1 MTYRPEL
8 APRAVA
14 QLGGFPVEAL
24 TALARRVGRVCE
36 DPYDAVVS
44 NQQGVD
50 RTDRWAM
57 FGDRDQGFFQDD
69 ILTVVVVD
77 VTWAG

>member
-1 MTYRPEL
+1 M

-57 FGDRDQGFFQDD
+57 FGDRDQGFFQFSVRDD
-69 ILTVVVVD
+69 ILAVVVVD